1 MKIHNDIIQGTDEWL
16 HLRKGVA
23 TCSNFSQILTPKTEK
38 ISTSLDKYAK
48 KLALE
53 LSYKNLKA
61 GFKSAAMEAGNEL
74 EPKARQLYQEQKLVK
89 VKEVGFI
96 TSDCGNWGYSPDGLV
111 GDKGLIE
118 IKCLEA
124 EAHSNLILGGCKE
137 IPSCHNPQVQGG
149 LWISEREWC
158 DFVCYNQEIKN
169 PSKQLIIIRVER
181 DEEFIEKLKGGIDK
195 VIQLRDEY
203 LTRIMESGNE

>member
-1 MKIHNDIIQGTDEWL
+1 MKIIPCTQGSEEWIS
-16 HLRKGVA
+16 LRKGVA

-38 ISTSLDKYAK
+38 PSAGLEKYAK
-48 KLALE
+48 ELVLQ

-74 EPKARQLYQEQKLVK
+74 EPKARQAYQEEKLCLVE
-89 VKEVGFI
+89 EVGFI

-111 GDKGLIE
+111 GDRGLIE

-124 EAHSNLILGGCKE
+124 NAHSDLILKGCSEMPNDYK
-137 IPSCHNPQVQGG
+137 CQVQGG

-158 DFVCYNQEIKN
+158 DFIAYNEEIKN
-169 PSKQLIIIRVER
+169 PSKRLIVIRVFR
-181 DEEFIEKLKGGIDK
+181 DEEFITKLKAGIDK
-195 VIQLRDEY
+195 VIEIRDDY
-203 LTRIMESGNE
+203 LKRIMES